1 MSANKTGPTKIS
13 VDDFLSTLTDE
24 GKRKDSYEL
33 IRIMQKLSGEEATMW
48 GPTIIGFGT
57 YHYKYASG
65 KEGDMCR
72 IGFSPRKAEFSLY
85 LTCSADD
92 FSAMLEKFGKH
103 KTGKGC
109 IYFKKLADVNRDVLE
124 EMIKKSLKETK
135 ELYG

>member
-33 IRIMQKLSGEEATMW
+33 ISIMQKLSGAEATMW

-65 KEGDMCR
+65 REGDMCR

-92 FSAMLEKFGKH
+92 FSAMLKIFGKH